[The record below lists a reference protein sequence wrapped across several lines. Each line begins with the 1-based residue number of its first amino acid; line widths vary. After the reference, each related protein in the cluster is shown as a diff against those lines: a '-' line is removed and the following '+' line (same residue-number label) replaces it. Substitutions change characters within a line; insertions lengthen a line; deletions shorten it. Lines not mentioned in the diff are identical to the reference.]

1 MASRI
6 VILDG
11 ATLNPGDN
19 PWAAIEQLGE
29 VTLHAASEPEVI
41 VSRLQEADFAITN
54 KARLTAEIIE
64 QLPNLKFIAVTA
76 TGYDCVNIS
85 AAAKRGIPVANV
97 PTYGTPSVAQFTFAL
112 LLELCHRVSLHDESV
127 RAGEWQNCGSF
138 SFWKTPQIELNEL
151 TLGVI
156 GFGRIGQQVARIG
169 SALGMQILAASR
181 HRQNVPE
188 DVSFE
193 WATTEEIAARADV
206 ISLHCSLNENS
217 KGMINREFLS
227 CMKTSAF
234 LLNTSRGPLI
244 DEASLAEALNSDRLA
259 GAAVDVASVEPIT
272 VDNPLLNARN
282 CVVTPHMA
290 WSSLAAR
297 RRMMQ
302 VTADN
307 IRNFQSESP
316 INVVNHE
323 LLHNGTASD

>member
-19 PWAAIEQLGE
+19 PWTAIEQLGD
-29 VTLHAASEPEVI
+29 VTLHAVSEPDEI
-41 VSRLQEADFAITN
+41 VSRLKEADVAITN
-54 KARLTAEIIE
+54 KARLTAEIIG
-64 QLPNLKFIAVTA
+64 QLPNLKFIAVSA
-76 TGYDCVNIS
+76 TGHDCVDS
-85 AAAKRGIPVANV
+85 AAAAKHGIPVANV

-112 LLELCHRVSLHDESV
+112 LLELCHRVALHDEAV
-127 RAGEWQNCGSF
+127 HAGEWQTCGSF
-138 SFWKTPQIELNEL
+138 SFWKTPQIELQGL

-169 SALGMQILAASR
+169 SAFGMQILAASR
-181 HRQNVPE
+181 HRQNAP
-188 DVSFE
+188 DDIQFE
-193 WATTEEIAARADV
+193 WATLDEIAAQADV
-206 ISLHCSLNENS
+206 VSLHCSLNENS
-217 KGMINREFLS
+217 TGMINREFLS
-227 CMKTSAF
+227 RMKPSAF

-244 DEASLAEALNSDRLA
+244 DEASLAEALNAGQIA

-272 VDNPLLNARN
+272 NDNPLLAADN
-282 CVVTPHMA
+282 CLITPHMA

-307 IRNFQSESP
+307 IRNFLAGTPSN
-316 INVVNHE
+316 IVNRLNLE
-323 LLHNGTASD
+323 